1 MIVQLQG
8 GQVLSSFR
16 KLTLLHPLPNVPL
29 TDRTNNLMSGTLK
42 IVPMDKGPL
51 SIHQVKLVVK
61 PVDLEIQT
69 LALIKESSIF
79 VGRYKIRNG
88 KFVFLYIKKD
98 KVYVLNLAHASF
110 MAVVLERQ
118 QTALEAK
125 ILNISIQS
133 MR

>member
-1 MIVQLQG
+1 
-8 GQVLSSFR
+8 
-16 KLTLLHPLPNVPL
+16 
-29 TDRTNNLMSGTLK
+29 
-42 IVPMDKGPL
+42 MDKGPL

-88 KFVFLYIKKD
+88 YILFLYIKKD

-125 ILNISIQS
+125 MLLMSWIRIWFGGGTCELLQNLRLALLLEAGS
-133 MR
+133 